1 MSAPRDPHILR
12 LAQRILAWQSVA
24 TLGIAACCAAAFG
37 RAAAVSAL
45 AGGSIGVVANLYMT
59 IAALRVVGDP
69 GLALGRLYVGQ
80 FVKVLLTVAMFY
92 AVARQAWVVWPALI
106 GSYIA
111 TLVVFWLV
119 PALGSRRLPPRSR
132 TN

>member
-1 MSAPRDPHILR
+1 MPPDNTPDTPQRPPAR
-12 LAQRILAWQSVA
+12 LPP
-24 TLGIAACCAAAFG
+24 TLVPAGI
-37 RAAAVSAL
+37 
-45 AGGSIGVVANLYMT
+45 
-59 IAALRVVGDP
+59 ALRVVGDP